1 MCGIY
6 GIFQLDGAPADP
18 GLMPAMGRVTVHRGP
33 DDEGYHADGPCAI
46 GMRRLSIIDLAGG
59 HQPLSNGDG
68 TLWLVCNGE
77 IYNFREL
84 RRELEALG
92 HRFKTASDSEVILHS
107 YRQYGDEFIHRLNG
121 MFGFALWD
129 ARRRRLIVGRDRLG
143 IKPIYLYRDA
153 RRLAFASEAKALLTL
168 PGVTAEI
175 DPAALHSYLNLG
187 YVAAPLSIFRGISK
201 LPPASMLFVEG
212 GRVDEPRLR

>member
-6 GIFQLDGAPADP
+6 GILQLDGAPADP
-18 GLMPAMGRVTVHRGP
+18 ALMSAMGRVTTHRGP
-33 DDEGYHADGPCAI
+33 DDEGLHADGACAI

-59 HQPLSNGDG
+59 HQPLSNADG

-92 HRFKTASDSEVILHS
+92 HRFKTASDSEVMLHG
-107 YRQYGDEFIHRLNG
+107 YAQWGDEFVHRLNG

-129 ARRRRLIVGRDRLG
+129 ARRRRLILGRDRLG
-143 IKPIYLYRDA
+143 HQADLPLPRRATA
-153 RRLAFASEAKALLTL
+153 R
-168 PGVTAEI
+168 V
-175 DPAALHSYLNLG
+175 
-187 YVAAPLSIFRGISK
+187 
-201 LPPASMLFVEG
+201 
-212 GRVDEPRLR
+212 RLRGEGAARAAGRRGGDRSRRRCIPISTSATSRRRNRCSAASPSCRRRAC